1 MKEQNE
7 KYKLTPKGIFT
18 SALMQTGLV
27 ENIEDWRI
35 NATWAIFQ
43 LMMEQNGYVDEVNED
58 E

>member
-27 ENIEDWRI
+27 ESIEDWRI